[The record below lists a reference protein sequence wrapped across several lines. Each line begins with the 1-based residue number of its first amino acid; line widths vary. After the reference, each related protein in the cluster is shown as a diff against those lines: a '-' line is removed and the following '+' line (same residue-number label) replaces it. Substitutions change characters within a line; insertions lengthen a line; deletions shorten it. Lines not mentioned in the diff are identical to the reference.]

1 MNILDTIVLLLY
13 FGVLVIIGIVGV
25 NKVKS
30 KKDFLLAGSRLG
42 YFTHVGCLAAVIIG
56 GAATMGTT
64 TLGYNYGISGFW
76 FVSMMGLGIA
86 ALGLFVVN
94 KIGGYEVFTISQL
107 LGKRF
112 GEGTQLISAIVT
124 AIYTLMVVVTQVI
137 GMGNVIHVLLG
148 WPLIPSMAIGGGI
161 VLFYTILGGMW
172 SITLTDIIQFV
183 VMTIGVFF
191 IMFPYS
197 IVNVGGL
204 SALFHSVPTGH
215 QELTNIGWDRIFQ
228 YFLLY
233 FFGLIVSQDIWQ
245 RVFTAKN
252 QKVMKSSAISAGL
265 YSVFYAVALS
275 IVGMC
280 AFILL
285 PNLGDSQ
292 SAFTSLALEILP
304 PGLLGLVLA
313 SVCSALMSNASGAI
327 FASSTLITNDIIKVY
342 FNKDM
347 NDKDI
352 IRTSRFVILGLGVLS
367 IIFSIWIQN
376 ILVALDMA
384 YAILSGAIFVPL
396 IIGLYWKRVTSQAAF
411 YSIIAST
418 LVIFVTF
425 MIYGI
430 TSTLPI
436 IYGLFTGIIVIVGL
450 TLLTPVDKYK
460 FNKSKTK
467 NYPGMIEKNSSNY

>member
-1 MNILDTIVLLLY
+1 MGALDTVVLLAY
-13 FGVLVIIGIVGV
+13 FGVLIIVGIIGI
-25 NKVKS
+25 KKAKS
-30 KKDFLLAGSRLG
+30 EKDFVLAGSRLG

-64 TLGYNYGISGFW
+64 TLGYDFGISGFW

-112 GEGTQLISAIVT
+112 GEETQLISAIVT
-124 AIYTLMVVVTQVI
+124 AIYTLMIVVTQVI

-148 WPLIPSMAIGGGI
+148 WPVVTSMIIGGSI

-183 VMTIGVFF
+183 VMTVGVFF
-191 IMFPYS
+191 IMLPYS
-197 IVNVGGL
+197 VDSVGGL
-204 SALFHSVPTGH
+204 AALFTSVPETHHSV
-215 QELTNIGWDRIFQ
+215 TNIGWDRIFQ

-233 FFGLIVSQDIWQ
+233 FFGLMVSQDIWQ
-245 RVFTAKN
+245 RVFTAKST
-252 QKVMKSSAISAGL
+252 KVAKSSAISAGV
-265 YSVFYAVALS
+265 YSAFYAIALS
-275 IVGMC
+275 LVGMC
-280 AFILL
+280 ALVLL
-285 PNLGDSQ
+285 PNLDSSQ
-292 SAFTSLALEILP
+292 TAFTSLALEILP

-327 FASSTLITNDIIKVY
+327 FASATLITNDLIKVY
-342 FNKDM
+342 VKKDM
-347 NDKDI
+347 TDKEVI
-352 IRTSRFVILGLGVLS
+352 KTSRLVILGLGVLA
-367 IIFSIWIQN
+367 IVFSMWIQN

-396 IIGLYWKRVTSQAAF
+396 IIGLYWKRVTTKAAF
-411 YSIIAST
+411 YSIIASSI
-418 LVIFVTF
+418 VIFSTF
-425 MIYGI
+425 VIYGI

-436 IYGLFTGIIVIVGL
+436 IFGLITGVIVIVGI
-450 TLLTPVDKYK
+450 TLLVP
-460 FNKSKTK
+460 
-467 NYPGMIEKNSSNY
+467 SSNLGLNNKASNS

>member
-1 MNILDTIVLLLY
+1 MNILDTFVLLLY
-13 FGVLVIIGIVGV
+13 FGVLMIIGIIGV
-25 NKVKS
+25 KKAKS
-30 KKDFLLAGSRLG
+30 EKDFVLAGSRLG
-42 YFTHVGCLAAVIIG
+42 YYSHVGCLAAVIIG
-56 GAATMGTT
+56 GAATMGST
-64 TLGYNYGISGFW
+64 TLGYNFGVSGLW
-76 FVSMMGLGIA
+76 FVSMMGFGIA

-148 WPLIPSMAIGGGI
+148 WSLIPSMIIGGGI

-172 SITLTDIIQFV
+172 SITLTDIIQFI

-191 IMFPYS
+191 IMFPFS
-197 IVNVGGL
+197 VNSVGGL
-204 SALFHSVPTGH
+204 TSLFSSVPEAH
-215 QELTNIGWDRIFQ
+215 LSLTNIGWDRIFQ

-233 FFGLIVSQDIWQ
+233 FFGLMVSQDIWQ
-245 RVFTAKN
+245 RVFTARN
-252 QKVMKSSAISAGL
+252 QKVAKRSAISAGL
-265 YSVFYAVALS
+265 YSVLYGLVLS

-280 AFILL
+280 ALVLL

-292 SAFTSLALEILP
+292 AAFTSLALEILP

-327 FASSTLITNDIIKVY
+327 FASATLITNDIIKVY
-342 FNKDM
+342 VKKDM
-347 NDKDI
+347 TDKDI
-352 IRTSRFVILGLGVLS
+352 INTSRIVILGLGVLA
-367 IIFSIWIQN
+367 IIFSVWIQN

-396 IIGLYWKRVTSQAAF
+396 IIGLYWKRVTSKAAF
-411 YSIIAST
+411 YSIIASS
-418 LVIFVTF
+418 LVIFISF
-425 MIYGI
+425 IIFGI

-436 IYGLFTGIIVIVGL
+436 IYGLITGLVVIVGF
-450 TLLTPVDKYK
+450 TLIIPENNIEVNKEKTSIYK
-460 FNKSKTK
+460 
-467 NYPGMIEKNSSNY
+467 